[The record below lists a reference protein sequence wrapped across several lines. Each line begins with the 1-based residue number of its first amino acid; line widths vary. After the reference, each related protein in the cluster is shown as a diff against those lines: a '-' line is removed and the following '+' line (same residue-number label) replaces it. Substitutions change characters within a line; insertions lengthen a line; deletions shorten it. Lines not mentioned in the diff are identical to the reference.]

1 MVALSV
7 IFLINF
13 AIISLLSGVDPS
25 CYYHYD
31 DCPWCSQ
38 ERGAI
43 NVWEGLWIPIP
54 SFVTG
59 IVGRKYQ
66 MLKNRKKKHVCF
78 QDWRLPVVQASAR
91 RFFYWSCPSSPLSS
105 TSVHLPHLLCPFLTL
120 SLMTD
125 TTLAVTVLNSCNDR
139 ATFWS
144 RWVSS
149 SSFPPPPS
157 PYPYSPAC
165 TNLPWKPTKVN

>member
-59 IVGRKYQ
+59 IVGRKY
-66 MLKNRKKKHVCF
+66 
-78 QDWRLPVVQASAR
+78 
-91 RFFYWSCPSSPLSS
+91 
-105 TSVHLPHLLCPFLTL
+105 
-120 SLMTD
+120 
-125 TTLAVTVLNSCNDR
+125 
-139 ATFWS
+139 
-144 RWVSS
+144 
-149 SSFPPPPS
+149 
-157 PYPYSPAC
+157 
-165 TNLPWKPTKVN
+165 